1 MLSKRAGIW
10 VATGLWCWGAIA
22 GQADGQ
28 TPAGKTDVPAIKVT
42 THLVVLS
49 VVVNDKSGKPIT
61 KLNRENF
68 TVLENGARQ
77 VIDAFETPASLAT
90 ATEMADGV
98 TTSGTG
104 PARTVAANVE
114 QPRTILVLDELN
126 TISEDTMFAAKQM
139 QRYLQA
145 QPPVLKQPTA
155 IYLLTKRRL
164 ESFAESTRDRDRL
177 LARLKTNFIELPP
190 HNLESGG
197 AQGGAD
203 RLVTSLMALGEIALA
218 NAEQKGRKNVI
229 WIGNGIPILS
239 GAYISREDRTKF
251 DNWVHY
257 TANWLEETETTVYT
271 VDPRGVEVSPA
282 TIATGGYLL
291 EGGIPSA
298 IVGPDLTSSELV
310 FEAIAPES
318 GGAILRH
325 RNDIDGAI
333 GAAVDDGGSY
343 YTLSYYPTDRNW
355 DGKFRRIQ
363 VKVEGV
369 ERADGLVVRTQR
381 GYYAYP
387 EGFQSES
394 KQIDFALSRA
404 VTSPVPFKSVAFTAS
419 GERIAVAAAQKNAKA
434 QLPAARLILAI
445 DREGL
450 SWAPETNGEQRAEV
464 TLVTS
469 QLSSSGKVLAYKVRE
484 LEVVLTKT
492 QGPNEPVKLSV
503 RTDVPAKTDRI
514 RLVLRD
520 GTSGRLG
527 TVDLATSSLSAA
539 NTGHRQKAN

>member
-1 MLSKRAGIW
+1 MLSKRTGIC
-10 VATGLWCWGAIA
+10 VAIGLWCCGTIA
-22 GQADGQ
+22 SQASAQ
-28 TPAGKTDVPAIKVT
+28 AAAGKTDTPAIKVT

-49 VVVNDKSGKPIT
+49 VVVTDKSGKPVT
-61 KLNRENF
+61 KLSRASF
-68 TVLENGARQ
+68 TVLENGEKQ

-90 ATEMADGV
+90 ATEMREGIPAPGAP
-98 TTSGTG
+98 
-104 PARTVAANVE
+104 PARSVAANVE

-145 QPPVLKQPTA
+145 QPQVLKQPTA

-164 ESFAESTRDRDRL
+164 ESFAESTRDRDTL
-177 LARLKTNFIELPP
+177 LARLKKNFIELPP

-197 AQGGAD
+197 AQAGAD

-239 GAYISREDRTKF
+239 GSYISQEDRTKF

-257 TANWLEETETTVYT
+257 TANWLEETQTTVYT

-282 TIATGGYLL
+282 TITTGGYLM

-333 GAAVDDGGSY
+333 AAAVNDGGSY
-343 YTLSYYPTDRNW
+343 YTLSYYPADRSW

-363 VKVEGV
+363 VKVEGL
-369 ERADGLVVRTQR
+369 EEAGGLVVRTQS

-404 VTSPVPFKSVAFTAS
+404 VTSPVPFKSIAFTAS
-419 GERIAVAAAQKNAKA
+419 GVRIAAAAKKNAKT

-445 DREGL
+445 EREGL
-450 SWAPETNGEQRAEV
+450 SWASQANGDHRAEV

-469 QLSSSGKVLAYKVRE
+469 QLSSSGRVLAYKVRE

-503 RTDVPAKTDRI
+503 RTDVPARTERI

-527 TVDLATSSLSAA
+527 TVDLPASSLPASTAP
-539 NTGHRQKAN
+539 RQKAD

>member
-1 MLSKRAGIW
+1 MPSKRAGIW
-10 VATGLWCWGAIA
+10 LAIGLWCWGAIA
-22 GQADGQ
+22 GQAGGQ
-28 TPAGKTDVPAIKVT
+28 TPAGKPDVPAIKVT

-49 VVVNDKSGKPIT
+49 VVVTDKSGKPIT

-68 TVLENGARQ
+68 TVLENGAKQ

-90 ATEMADGV
+90 ATEMTDGV

-104 PARTVAANVE
+104 PGRSVAANVE

-282 TIATGGYLL
+282 TIATGGYLT

-333 GAAVDDGGSY
+333 TAAVNDGGSY
-343 YTLSYYPTDRNW
+343 YTLSYYPSDRNW

-363 VKVEGV
+363 VKVDGV
-369 ERADGLVVRTQR
+369 EMASGLVVRTQS

-419 GERIAVAAAQKNAKA
+419 GERIAAAAQKNGKA

-450 SWAPETNGEQRAEV
+450 SWAPEANGEQRAEV

-527 TVDLATSSLSAA
+527 TVDLRASSLSAGNTAPRQRA
-539 NTGHRQKAN
+539 N

>member
-1 MLSKRAGIW
+1 MLSKRAGIC
-10 VATGLWCWGAIA
+10 VAIGLWCWGTIA
-22 GQADGQ
+22 SQVGGQ
-28 TPAGKTDVPAIKVT
+28 TPTGKTDAPAIKVT

-49 VVVNDKSGKPIT
+49 VVVTDKSGKPIT
-61 KLNRENF
+61 KLERENF
-68 TVLENGARQ
+68 TVLENGAKQ

-90 ATEMADGV
+90 ATEGTEEIA
-98 TTSGTG
+98 TSGAG
-104 PARTVAANVE
+104 PGRSVAANVE

-145 QPPVLKQPTA
+145 QPAVLKQPTA
-155 IYLLTKRRL
+155 IYLLTKRKL

-251 DNWVHY
+251 DNWVHN
-257 TANWLEETETTVYT
+257 TANWLEETQTTVYT

-282 TIATGGYLL
+282 TIATGGYLT
-291 EGGIPSA
+291 EGAIPSA

-333 GAAVDDGGSY
+333 AAAVNDGGSY

-363 VKVEGV
+363 VKVDGAEMAG
-369 ERADGLVVRTQR
+369 GLVVRTQS

-419 GERIAVAAAQKNAKA
+419 GERIAAAAQKNAKA

-450 SWAPETNGEQRAEV
+450 SWAPEANDEQRAEV

-469 QLSSSGKVLAYKVRE
+469 QLSSSGRVLAYKVRE

-503 RTDVPAKTDRI
+503 RTDVPAKTERI

-527 TVDLATSSLSAA
+527 TVDLPTSSLSAA
-539 NTGHRQKAN
+539 NTAHRQRAN

>member
-1 MLSKRAGIW
+1 MLSKRAGIC
-10 VATGLWCWGAIA
+10 VAIGLWSWGTIA
-22 GQADGQ
+22 SLAGAQ
-28 TPAGKTDVPAIKVT
+28 TPAGKTDAPAIKVT

-49 VVVNDKSGKPIT
+49 VVVTDKSGKPIT
-61 KLNRENF
+61 KLSRENF
-68 TVLENGARQ
+68 TVLENGAKQ

-90 ATEMADGV
+90 ATEVTDGI
-98 TTSGTG
+98 TASGAG
-104 PARTVAANVE
+104 PGRSVAANVE

-126 TISEDTMFAAKQM
+126 TISEDTMFATQQM

-177 LARLKTNFIELPP
+177 LARLKANFMELPP

-203 RLVTSLMALGEIALA
+203 RLVTSLMALGEIALG

-239 GAYISREDRTKF
+239 GAYISREERTKF

-257 TANWLEETETTVYT
+257 TANWLEETQTTVYT

-282 TIATGGYLL
+282 TITTGGYLMA
-291 EGGIPSA
+291 GGIPSA

-310 FEAIAPES
+310 FEAVAPAS

-325 RNDIDGAI
+325 RNDIDAAI
-333 GAAVDDGGSY
+333 AAAVNDGGSY

-363 VKVEGV
+363 VKVDGV
-369 ERADGLVVRTQR
+369 EEAGGLVVRTQN

-404 VTSPVPFKSVAFTAS
+404 VTSPVPFKSIAFTAS
-419 GERIAVAAAQKNAKA
+419 GERIAAAAQKNGKT

-450 SWAPETNGEQRAEV
+450 SWAPQGNGEQRAEV

-469 QLSSSGKVLAYKVRE
+469 QLSSSGRVLAYKVRE
-484 LEVVLTKT
+484 VEVLLTKT
-492 QGPNEPVKLSV
+492 QRPNEPVKLLV
-503 RTDVPAKTDRI
+503 RTDVPAKTERI

-527 TVDLATSSLSAA
+527 TVDLPASSLSAA
-539 NTGHRQKAN
+539 NTGPRQKAD